1 MMRPTYVLF
10 VAPMAHLDIISHQ
23 YVKVL
28 AQSALGIIQQ
38 EYVLLHVHFWQE
50 LLVIIIP
57 PLVVAFAWNYVL

>member
-1 MMRPTYVLF
+1 MMRLTYVLF

-38 EYVLLHVHFWQE
+38 EFVLLHVHFWQE
-50 LLVIIIP
+50 LLAIIIL
-57 PLVVAFAWNYVL
+57 PLVAVFAWNYVL

>member
-1 MMRPTYVLF
+1 MMRLTYVLF

-28 AQSALGIIQQ
+28 AQSVMGIIQQ

-50 LLVIIIP
+50 LLVIIIL
-57 PLVVAFAWNYVL
+57 PLVAVFAWNYVL